1 MDNNHPVQALRAK
14 LEDQRLSAIQTLA
27 STDTADNPN
36 ALNELA
42 CLQLA
47 LTAVREEIE
56 AHSVRFG
63 WGSVEAL
70 E

>member
-1 MDNNHPVQALRAK
+1 LDNNHPAQVLRTR
-14 LEDQRLSAIQTLA
+14 LEDQRLSAVQTLA
-27 STDTADNPN
+27 STDAAVNPD

-47 LTAVREEIE
+47 LTAVREEIAE
-56 AHSVRFG
+56 HSVKFG
-63 WGSVEAL
+63 WGSPEAL